1 MIVVEGVRFAG
12 PLEPYAQECAAE
24 LSRLGYPRASV
35 EKKLRVVAQLSGWLA
50 EQRMAARALTPQ
62 VAEEFMAARRTA
74 GYRDHLTPASLA
86 SVLAYLRGL
95 GVIGTCHV
103 AELTPVDALLERY
116 RGYLTDERGLADA
129 TVRWLVRW
137 VRPFLA
143 GRMVE
148 GGLDLAGLTSG
159 DIAEFVLEVSRE
171 PRARKAKATATS
183 LRSFLRFLHVKGL
196 VPSSLVGAVPSV
208 ATRRLAPLPRSLEQ
222 HDVSR
227 LLSCCDRRTA
237 AGRRDFAILL
247 LLVRLGLRAGEVAGL
262 MLDDLDWRVGE
273 LVVTGKG
280 GRRERLPLPDE
291 VGRAIVEYLQRGRPA
306 GALERSVFVRVEA
319 PHSPMTAG
327 SVTGAVHR
335 AGRRAGLE
343 GVRAHQLRHTA
354 ASQMLAAGASLTEIG
369 QLLRHSRTS
378 TTSIYAKTDRDAL
391 RTVARPWPGGAA

>member
-1 MIVVEGVRFAG
+1 
-12 PLEPYAQECAAE
+12 
-24 LSRLGYPRASV
+24 
-35 EKKLRVVAQLSGWLA
+35 
-50 EQRMAARALTPQ
+50 
-62 VAEEFMAARRTA
+62 
-74 GYRDHLTPASLA
+74 
-86 SVLAYLRGL
+86 
-95 GVIGTCHV
+95 
-103 AELTPVDALLERY
+103 
-116 RGYLTDERGLADA
+116 
-129 TVRWLVRW
+129 
-137 VRPFLA
+137 
-143 GRMVE
+143 
-148 GGLDLAGLTSG
+148 
-159 DIAEFVLEVSRE
+159 
-171 PRARKAKATATS
+171 
-183 LRSFLRFLHVKGL
+183 
-196 VPSSLVGAVPSV
+196 
-208 ATRRLAPLPRSLEQ
+208 
-222 HDVSR
+222 
-227 LLSCCDRRTA
+227 
-237 AGRRDFAILL
+237 
-247 LLVRLGLRAGEVAGL
+247 
-262 MLDDLDWRVGE
+262 VGE